1 MNSVY
6 DCVAS
11 VAKNANRF
19 NLDDIIK
26 VMVEWNDPE
35 EVRNDLQTIYFHATE
50 ALFGND
56 GAASLTDELHC
67 AFITMRNLIEAL
79 STANDL
85 KAAKLAVTIK

>member
-6 DCVAS
+6 DYEAIVAQR
-11 VAKNANRF
+11 ANGF
-19 NLDDIIK
+19 NLDNIIR
-26 VMVEWNDPE
+26 VMVDWNNPE

-50 ALFGND
+50 ALFSTD
-56 GAASLTDELHC
+56 GSTNLTDQLHC

-79 STANDL
+79 STANDI

>member
-1 MNSVY
+1 MNTAC
-6 DCVAS
+6 DNVAR
-11 VAKNANRF
+11 VAQNASRY
-19 NLDDIIK
+19 NLDDLMK

-35 EVRNDLQTIYFHATE
+35 EIRNDLQTIYFHAVE

-56 GAASLTDELHC
+56 GATNLTAELHC

-79 STANDL
+79 STANDI

>member
-11 VAKNANRF
+11 VAQHASRY
-19 NLDDIIK
+19 NLDDLIK

-56 GAASLTDELHC
+56 GSTSLTDDLHC

>member
-1 MNSVY
+1 MNSFCNSV
-6 DCVAS
+6 DS
-11 VAKNANRF
+11 VAKKANHF

-26 VMVEWNDPE
+26 VMVEWNNPE

-56 GAASLTDELHC
+56 GSTSLTDELHC
-67 AFITMRNLIEAL
+67 AFITMRDLIEAL

-85 KAAKLAVTIK
+85 NAAKLAVTIK

>member
-6 DCVAS
+6 NCVDS

-19 NLDDIIK
+19 NLDDLLK

-35 EVRNDLQTIYFHATE
+35 DVRNDLQTIYFHATE

-56 GAASLTDELHC
+56 GSTNLTDDLLC

>member
-6 DCVAS
+6 NCVDS

-19 NLDDIIK
+19 NLDDLLK

-35 EVRNDLQTIYFHATE
+35 EVRKDLQILYFHAANAVFNASECVGTE
-50 ALFGND
+50 LAN
-56 GAASLTDELHC
+56 
-67 AFITMRNLIEAL
+67 AFATLQEIIEAL

>member
-1 MNSVY
+1 MNTVC
-6 DCVAS
+6 DN
-11 VAKNANRF
+11 VAKVAQNASRY
-19 NLDDIIK
+19 NLDDLLK
-26 VMVEWNDPE
+26 VMVEWSDPE

-56 GAASLTDELHC
+56 GSTSLTDELHC

-85 KAAKLAVTIK
+85 KAAKLAVTVK

>member
-11 VAKNANRF
+11 VAQHASRY
-19 NLDDIIK
+19 NLDDLIK

-56 GAASLTDELHC
+56 GSTSLTNDLHC

>member
-6 DCVAS
+6 DRVDS

-19 NLDDIIK
+19 NLDDLLK
-26 VMVEWNDPE
+26 VVVEWNDPE

-56 GAASLTDELHC
+56 GGTNLSNELHC

-79 STANDL
+79 STANDAN
-85 KAAKLAVTIK
+85 AAKLAVTIK

>member
-6 DCVAS
+6 DRVAS
-11 VAKNANRF
+11 VAQHASRY
-19 NLDDIIK
+19 NLDDLIK

-50 ALFGND
+50 ALFGN
-56 GAASLTDELHC
+56 GGSTSLTDDLHC

-85 KAAKLAVTIK
+85 KTAKLAVTIK